1 MLCDDLERW
10 DGGGEQ
16 RSRGREGFP
25 GQLSG
30 KESACNAGATRDVGL
45 IPGSGRSPGG
55 GNGNLLQYSCLEY
68 PMDRGACWATVHGV
82 AKDWT
87 RLNQLNTAQHSGQ
100 RHQSILLLLGLG
112 PCPLQAQQE
121 GHCLQLHP
129 GAPSVIPQSLT
140 APVVTLTWKC

>member
-1 MLCDDLERW
+1 
-10 DGGGEQ
+10 
-16 RSRGREGFP
+16 
-25 GQLSG
+25 
-30 KESACNAGATRDVGL
+30 
-45 IPGSGRSPGG
+45 
-55 GNGNLLQYSCLEY
+55 
-68 PMDRGACWATVHGV
+68 MDRGACWATVHGV
-82 AKDWT
+82 AKDRT
-87 RLNQLNTAQHSGQ
+87 RLNQLNTAQRSGQ